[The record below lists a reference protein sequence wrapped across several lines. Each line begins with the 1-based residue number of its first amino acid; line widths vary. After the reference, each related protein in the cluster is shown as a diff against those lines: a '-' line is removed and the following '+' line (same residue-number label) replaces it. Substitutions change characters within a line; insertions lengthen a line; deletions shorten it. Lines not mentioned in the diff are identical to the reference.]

1 MEVFK
6 MAHTIY
12 PNTVLENK
20 IEDLLTTHVDMNN
33 YLTPDYSLT
42 ESAGMKKVIHT
53 YTSTGD
59 VQDLTMGQGNSDDI
73 EVSFTSKEYTVTTT
87 QGRFKYFDEQEM
99 QDPMVVDTGINGL
112 TQRMTNDLTKKA
124 IAEFGKTTNIKYNCT
139 WSYNDVVDAVS
150 MLSGETQSGL
160 FLLINKAQEAAF
172 RKNLKDQLSYVEA
185 NVRTGYIGDVC
196 GATVVVSN
204 AVPAGE
210 AYLGDKTAAKCF
222 LKKGIEVEQERDA
235 NTRENRVFARKVML
249 VALVDEGRMVKL
261 TASARG

>member
-1 MEVFK
+1 

-42 ESAGMKKVIHT
+42 ENAGMKKVIHT

-139 WSYNDVVDAVS
+139 WTYNDVVD
-150 MLSGETQSGL
+150 
-160 FLLINKAQEAAF
+160 
-172 RKNLKDQLSYVEA
+172 A

-261 TASARG
+261 TASAQG